1 LLNARNRG
9 EEKNMVAN
17 EIKTQ
22 KFNPNKVKGLIA
34 EKGITQEILA
44 SVLGISDTALNYKL
58 LRKSQFKDTEIAKMA
73 DYFNV
78 DVSYFFSI

>member
-1 LLNARNRG
+1 MT
-9 EEKNMVAN
+9 EKKFTFRV
-17 EIKTQ
+17 Q

-44 SVLGISDTALNYKL
+44 NEVLGISDTALNHKL

-73 DYFNV
+73 EYFNV
-78 DVSYFFSI
+78 DVSYFFSL